1 VALAALLISTHDEQ
15 PATQIE
21 NLTDINPESILNIQ
35 VEQLDQE
42 PVTFIKQNDQW
53 LMTLPYQVPA
63 NNARI
68 KAILRLLTEQS
79 HAQLVVNNS
88 DKARFKLD
96 PPQVTLRLDDHVF
109 LFGDTDALDERRYVL
124 SDSTVHLVN
133 DALYPQLISP
143 ATVFISPRLLPDNAE
158 IISLQLPGHTLL
170 LNDGNWS
177 IKPAD
182 DVAAETLA
190 DLIRAWQ
197 RSKAITISAF
207 EQTEHSGV
215 IHVLLNGDNHIL
227 FRIISKPPRAI
238 LARPDL
244 GIQYH
249 LDSYTAEQLFIP
261 ENKTEEK
268 PTTENT
274 EQ

>member
-1 VALAALLISTHDEQ
+1 VALTAFLFTTPDEQ
-15 PATQIE
+15 PASLIE
-21 NLTDINPESILNIQ
+21 NLTDINPESIQNIQ

-42 PVTFIKQNDQW
+42 PFTFIKQNDKW
-53 LMTLPYQVPA
+53 LMTFPYQVPA
-63 NNARI
+63 NNTRI
-68 KAILRLLTEQS
+68 NAILRLLAEQS
-79 HAQLVVNNS
+79 HAQLVVNNN
-88 DKARFKLD
+88 DMVRFKLD

-109 LFGDTDALDERRYVL
+109 LFGDTEALDERRYVL
-124 SDSTVHLVN
+124 SDNKVHLIN
-133 DALYPQLISP
+133 DTLYPQLISA
-143 ATVFISPRLLPDNAE
+143 ATVFINPRLLPDDAE
-158 IISLQLPGHTLL
+158 IISLQLPKHTLQL
-170 LNDGNWS
+170 DAGNWS

-182 DVAAETLA
+182 DVDTETLP

-197 RSKAITISAF
+197 RSAAITISAF

-215 IHVLLNGDNHIL
+215 IHVLLNGDRHIL
-227 FRIISKPPRAI
+227 FRIISMPPKAI

-268 PTTENT
+268 PISENT